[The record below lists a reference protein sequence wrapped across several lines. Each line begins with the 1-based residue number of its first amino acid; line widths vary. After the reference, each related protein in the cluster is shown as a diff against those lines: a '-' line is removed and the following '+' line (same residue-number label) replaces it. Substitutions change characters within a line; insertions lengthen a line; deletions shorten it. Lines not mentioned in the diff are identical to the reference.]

1 MIYQT
6 MRPLMTWSD
15 LSTSFQLL
23 WVTVCHY
30 NSTVVAQCKF
40 EINLIIRHDSTINL
54 QNLKQI
60 SQKLMKLRAVIWA
73 RRKLPVSSKLCNTAH
88 NCYCRKSHVAHQMIW
103 SRMT

>member
-60 SQKLMKLRAVIWA
+60 SQKLMKLRAVI
-73 RRKLPVSSKLCNTAH
+73 
-88 NCYCRKSHVAHQMIW
+88 
-103 SRMT
+103 